1 MCVGVRNTCLGFLSF
16 GRDVVSDQN
25 DSDDDLEHDEDVD
38 QEESDAESACV
49 LWSLHT
55 NYGWEY

>member
-25 DSDDDLEHDEDVD
+25 DSDDDLEHDKDED
-38 QEESDAESACV
+38 QEESDAE
-49 LWSLHT
+49 
-55 NYGWEY
+55 